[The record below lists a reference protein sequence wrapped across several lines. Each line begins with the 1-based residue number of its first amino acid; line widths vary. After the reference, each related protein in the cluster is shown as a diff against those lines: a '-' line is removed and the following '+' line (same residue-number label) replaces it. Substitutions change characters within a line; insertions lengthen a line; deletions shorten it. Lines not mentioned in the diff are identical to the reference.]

1 MRFLILFPIFFLL
14 VFIQSCTS
22 NQYEVDTSKVNLK
35 LTFINL
41 DSITNSSNNQKLIS
55 SKTELIKNHREI
67 LDFSFGYCLG
77 IPLQPDSSFL
87 RKVNEFKR
95 DKYIKRLE
103 KTISKFQKEVFKT
116 EITDGFKRMKYHFPN
131 RKVPHSIFFINSL
144 FSASVFCTEK
154 EVAIGLD
161 RYLGANARVIKEL
174 PSQQFY
180 EWIKVGMEPR
190 YLSRDVMAAW
200 LMTNYLEETNENY
213 AAEMIRWGK
222 ILFLTKVLLPEV
234 KEETI
239 LRYTTKQFEWA
250 NASEKAIWKYL
261 VDKEMLFKTDEET
274 RINLLKEGPYSIGLP
289 KESPDRIGQF
299 MGYKIV
305 KQFMEEEEISLEKL
319 VAMPYNELLQNYKV
333 N

>member
-1 MRFLILFPIFFLL
+1 MRFFKFFTTVLILTILE
-14 VFIQSCTS
+14 SCSTDP
-22 NQYEVDTSKVNLK
+22 YKVDTSKVNLK
-35 LTFINL
+35 LEFINL
-41 DSITNSSNNQKLIS
+41 DSIVNFSNKQKLIS
-55 SKTELIKNHREI
+55 SKTELIRNHREI

-77 IPLQPDSSFL
+77 IPLQPDSAFL

-116 EITDGFKRMKYHFPN
+116 EITDGFKRLKYHFPD
-131 RKVPHSIFFINSL
+131 REVPHSIFFINSL

-174 PSQQFY
+174 PPQQFY

-190 YLSRDVMAAW
+190 YLTRDVLAAW
-200 LMTNYLEETNENY
+200 LTTNYLEETNENY

-222 ILFLTKVLLPEV
+222 ILFLCKILLPEE
-234 KEETI
+234 KEEI
-239 LRYTTKQFEWA
+239 VLRYTAAQLEWA
-250 NASEKAIWKYL
+250 NASEKAVWSYL
-261 VDKEMLFKTDEET
+261 VDKELLFKTDEET

-319 VAMPYNELLQNYKV
+319 VAMPYNELLQKYKV
-333 N
+333 K

>member
-1 MRFLILFPIFFLL
+1 MRFFKFFTTVLILTILE
-14 VFIQSCTS
+14 SCSTDP
-22 NQYEVDTSKVNLK
+22 YKVDTSKVNLK
-35 LTFINL
+35 LEFINL
-41 DSITNSSNNQKLIS
+41 DSIVNFSNKQKLIS
-55 SKTELIKNHREI
+55 SKTELIRNHREI

-77 IPLQPDSSFL
+77 IPLQPDSAFL
-87 RKVNEFKR
+87 RKVNEFKS
-95 DKYIKRLE
+95 DAYIKRLE

-116 EITDGFKRMKYHFPN
+116 EITDGFKRLKYHFPD
-131 RKVPHSIFFINSL
+131 REVPNSIFFINSL

-190 YLSRDVMAAW
+190 YLTRDVLAAW

-222 ILFLTKVLLPEV
+222 ILFLCKVLLPEE
-234 KEETI
+234 KEEI
-239 LRYTTKQFEWA
+239 VLRYTAAQLEWA
-250 NASEKAIWKYL
+250 NASEKAVWSYL
-261 VDKEMLFKTDEET
+261 VDKELLFKTDEET

-319 VAMPYNELLQNYKV
+319 VAMPYNELLQKYKV
-333 N
+333 K

>member
-1 MRFLILFPIFFLL
+1 MRFLILFPALL
-14 VFIQSCTS
+14 LLLFIQGCSS
-22 NQYEVDTSKVNLK
+22 DPYEVDTSKVNLK

-41 DSITNSSNNQKLIS
+41 DSIVNFSNNQKLIS

-77 IPLQPDSSFL
+77 IPLKPDSTFL
-87 RKVNEFKR
+87 RKVNEFKS
-95 DKYIKRLE
+95 DAYIKRLE
-103 KTISKFQKEVFKT
+103 KTIAKFQKEAFKT
-116 EITDGFKRMKYHFPN
+116 EITDGFKRLKYHFPD
-131 RKVPHSIFFINSL
+131 RKVPNSVFFINSL

-161 RYLGANARVIKEL
+161 RYLGANAQVIKEL

-180 EWIKVGMEPR
+180 EWIKVGMEPKF
-190 YLSRDVMAAW
+190 LSRDVIAAW

-222 ILFLTKVLLPEV
+222 ILFLTKVLLPEE

-239 LRYTTKQFEWA
+239 LRYSKSQFEWA
-250 NASEKAIWKYL
+250 IASEKAVWKYL

-274 RINLLKEGPYSIGLP
+274 RVNLLKEGPYSIGLP

-299 MGYKIV
+299 MGYQIV
-305 KQFMEEEEISLEKL
+305 KQYMEDEEISLKKL
-319 VAMPYNELLQNYKV
+319 VEMPYNELLQKYKV
-333 N
+333 K

>member
-190 YLSRDVMAAW
+190 YLLRDVMAAW

-319 VAMPYNELLQNYKV
+319 VAMPYNELLQKYKV

>member
-1 MRFLILFPIFFLL
+1 MRFLILFPVFFLL

-22 NQYEVDTSKVNLK
+22 NNYEVDTSKVYLK

-77 IPLQPDSSFL
+77 IPLQPDSAFL

-103 KTISKFQKEVFKT
+103 KTISKLQKEVFKT
-116 EITDGFKRMKYHFPN
+116 EITDGFKRLKYHFPD
-131 RKVPHSIFFINSL
+131 RKVPNSIFFINSL

-180 EWIKVGMEPR
+180 EWIKIGMEPR
-190 YLSRDVMAAW
+190 YLSRDVIAAW

-234 KEETI
+234 KEVTI
-239 LRYTTKQFEWA
+239 LRYTTNQFQWA
-250 NASEKAIWKYL
+250 NESEKAIWKYL

-305 KQFMEEEEISLEKL
+305 KQYMEEEEISLKKL
-319 VAMPYNELLQNYKV
+319 VEMPYNELLQKYKV
-333 N
+333 K